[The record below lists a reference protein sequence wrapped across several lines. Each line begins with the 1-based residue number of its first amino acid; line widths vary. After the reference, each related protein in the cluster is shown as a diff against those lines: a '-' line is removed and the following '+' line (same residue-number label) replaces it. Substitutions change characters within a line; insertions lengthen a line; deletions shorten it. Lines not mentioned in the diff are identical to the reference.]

1 MPGGNHIILDTV
13 MWNEFDFSFNIADIT
28 AAELYERPSPAVTR
42 VVLDLVSGTVW
53 TRFCLKPSMVDR
65 ALAPLTAFPTSSFA
79 MACSL
84 LA

>member
-13 MWNEFDFSFNIADIT
+13 MWNEFDFNFNIADIT

-53 TRFCLKPSMVDR
+53 TPSMVDR
-65 ALAPLTAFPTSSFA
+65 ALAPLTTFPTSSFA